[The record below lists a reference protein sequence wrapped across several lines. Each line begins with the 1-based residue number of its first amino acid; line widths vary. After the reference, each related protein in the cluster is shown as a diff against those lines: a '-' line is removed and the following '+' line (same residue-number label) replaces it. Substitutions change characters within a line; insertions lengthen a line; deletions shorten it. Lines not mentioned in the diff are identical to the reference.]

1 MRLSARDAE
10 YESIMFLFPP
20 RSEGFHCFVDNVCIM
35 VYSHFQNFLSFC
47 AVIPR
52 LNLLILYVRLR
63 KILREG
69 EKKMEYLDLYSNEY
83 VYVK

>member
-1 MRLSARDAE
+1 M
-10 YESIMFLFPP
+10 
-20 RSEGFHCFVDNVCIM
+20 
-35 VYSHFQNFLSFC
+35 
-47 AVIPR
+47 VIPR

-69 EKKMEYLDLYSNEY
+69 EKKLEYLDLYSNEY